1 MHLNIAIYC
10 AFYEITARNFTI
22 GFPKSE
28 LMELALWHLA
38 FGSDSDSEIKD
49 PLPMLLYFYC
59 SCKMYKFYW

>member
-28 LMELALWHLA
+28 LMELALWHYGIWHL
-38 FGSDSDSEIKD
+38 DQTQTQK
-49 PLPMLLYFYC
+49 
-59 SCKMYKFYW
+59 